1 MVTRVTTKT
10 RDENGD
16 QTGRMLRTGE
26 ACRILFVSCNTLRRW
41 NKLGIINAYRVGP
54 RGDRRFR
61 VEDVHALLTEEIRT
75 NSGIAGK

>member
-1 MVTRVTTKT
+1 MVTRVITKT
-10 RDENGD
+10 RDKNRD

-41 NKLGIINAYRVGP
+41 NNMGIITAYRVGP
-54 RGDRRFR
+54 RGDRRFK
-61 VEDVHALLTEEIRT
+61 VEDVTALLTEEIRT

>member
-41 NKLGIINAYRVGP
+41 NNMGIITAYRVGP
-54 RGDRRFR
+54 RGDRRFK
-61 VEDVHALLTEEIRT
+61 VEDVTALLTEEIRT

>member
-10 RDENGD
+10 RDENRE
-16 QTGRMLRTGE
+16 QAARMLRTGE
-26 ACRILFVSCNTLRRW
+26 ACRILFVSSNTLRRW
-41 NKLGIINAYRVGP
+41 NKLGIITAYRVGP

-61 VEDVHALLTEEIRT
+61 EEDVAALLTEEIRT